1 MQPFLVSSQDH
12 DSILFTSIVTVALL
26 GLTVITT
33 LMSFTK
39 DKYLGISIL
48 EFLTDLL
55 KIRLLFPLQLIIIVF
70 SYFAWIFSFSNTLFS
85 MLIIA
90 LGFILL
96 ITHDIFELFIDKN
109 ILENEIIEYFKR
121 KLENSVFDKRIDTL
135 NYLQKINNAAFL
147 KNHTEEESDSFELIV
162 NCYIKQLKEDDSYRN
177 EIEIVLVKL
186 FRDNLKDQ
194 KPEKFFRQ
202 FYNLADIYKKLNE
215 QRISSHLYEKIVTYL
230 NRGWRKINHED
241 ILNYN
246 FERKDLYKLLK
257 ENYKL
262 DRDSVDTLPVFL
274 TKYFANLYRIVYYK
288 NPQAI
293 EKQIFK
299 RISHNIEK
307 MDTIDLVS
315 SFELLLEVNQN
326 YSPLFNKCFSWLLEN
341 AINDEKVE
349 KTNIHRLIFMII
361 IYFIYYKW
369 WSEKEQESLR
379 LIDLSQWKEEIFYY
393 LEYLISYENGHFI
406 KLVSWFKNEMIKY
419 FDDNL
424 VFWIQDSGYSFYS
437 FGMIYNDLLDYFVL
451 WIIANSSSEKDSKAN
466 IEKLLELNLV
476 EFKLI
481 TENFKKI
488 NNILDIHEQ
497 TAEEQVGFIQKIS
510 SDYFKKDIIDNKL
523 DRDEI
528 DEQLAR
534 ISQKNKIS
542 VNVEELL
549 LYENVVESPGAV
561 SEWFMKYNQ
570 HNLNKDIKKFE
581 RSINSLNNNPSNTFY
596 ISLSELKTFIRGK
609 SRKGFEIIYYSHHS
623 PEEKYLHRYWCKSD
637 NCIEP
642 RIYVYRESPI
652 NITGFKLNQI
662 VEGEYFENYVKTQIP
677 YTLKTPFPIEL
688 SEEES
693 KRFVRNNTLILNA
706 IVYYEVDFS
715 ATLDEY
721 IIQDDLKRNE

>member
-293 EKQIFK
+293 EIDIFY
-299 RISHNIEK
+299 RINNDLEK

-315 SFELLLEVNQN
+315 TFELLLEVNQN
-326 YSPLFNKCFSWLLEN
+326 YPLLFDRCFSRVMEIV
-341 AINDEKVE
+341 INDAKG
-349 KTNIHRLIFMII
+349 KQSNAHRLNFLII
-361 IYFIYYKW
+361 IYYIYYKW
-369 WSEKEQESLR
+369 CSEREQESLR
-379 LIDLSQWKEEIFYY
+379 KIDLSQWNEEIFYY
-393 LEYLISYENGHFI
+393 LEGLASQNDLFLIDLVQWIRVNLIPYCNDYLIYWIKNGDYTYSSGGITYE
-406 KLVSWFKNEMIKY
+406 E
-419 FDDNL
+419 
-424 VFWIQDSGYSFYS
+424 
-437 FGMIYNDLLDYFVL
+437 LLNYFVL
-451 WIIANSSSEKDSKAN
+451 WIIANSYYEDEARFK
-466 IEKLLELNLV
+466 IEKLLNSHLGHYLFEDSFLFIHFERLNRIFSV
-476 EFKLI
+476 NESETK
-481 TENFKKI
+481 
-488 NNILDIHEQ
+488 
-497 TAEEQVGFIQKIS
+497 EQVKFIQKIS
-510 SDYFKKDIIDNKL
+510 TDYFKKDGMNNKL
-523 DRDEI
+523 DRDII
-528 DEQLAR
+528 DNQLNKL
-534 ISQKNKIS
+534 SQEDKIS
-542 VNVEELL
+542 KNSKNFIF
-549 LYENVVESPGAV
+549 YQGVVEKPEVIYQWLNTNCKSHLNRDLKIIKRNLTP
-561 SEWFMKYNQ
+561 EYMKSKNTYTIAMS
-570 HNLNKDIKKFE
+570 KIK
-581 RSINSLNNNPSNTFY
+581 S
-596 ISLSELKTFIRGK
+596 FIRNNR
-609 SRKGFEIIYYSHHS
+609 RKGYQIIYYSYDS
-623 PEEKYLHRYWCKSD
+623 AEEEILENYRVKS
-637 NCIEP
+637 NEPIES
-642 RIYVYRESPI
+642 RIYVFKDSPI
-652 NITGFKLNQI
+652 KITGFVLKQI
-662 VEGEYFENYVKTQIP
+662 VEGEYFEKFCNSQVP
-677 YTLKTPFPIEL
+677 YTLQDPFPIEL
-688 SEEES
+688 SEENS
-693 KRFVRNNTLILNA
+693 KNFVRNNALILHLT
-706 IVYYEVDFS
+706 VYYEVDNSVIF
-715 ATLDEY
+715 DEY
-721 IIQDDLKRNE
+721 TIQED